1 MHDERT
7 VRPDDMHEPS
17 PGDEHVDAA
26 IELLRAPVV
35 VDARAFD
42 ARVLEAVR
50 GTPPLRAARTPRA
63 RAILA
68 ARVIAVGLAATILVA
83 VGLRERN
90 RINRAEHP
98 AVAIGVGAPNFET
111 QVRFRLTRAT
121 ASRVTVVGSFNAWSA
136 TATPLHRVGD
146 GAWVV
151 DVPLPAGRYVY
162 QFVIDEHA
170 HVPDPDAPLDPAD
183 DFGTRNS
190 VVTVLPRS
198 GS

>member
-1 MHDERT
+1 MHDERKA
-7 VRPDDMHEPS
+7 RPDDMHKPS

-26 IELLRAPVV
+26 IELLRTPVV
-35 VDARAFD
+35 VDAEAFD
-42 ARVLEAVR
+42 ARVLKAVSS
-50 GTPPLRAARTPRA
+50 TPPLHLVRSPRA
-63 RAILA
+63 RAIRA
-68 ARVIAVGLAATILVA
+68 ARLIAVGLAATLLVA

-90 RINRAEHP
+90 RIKRADHP
-98 AVAIGVGAPNFET
+98 AVATRVGTPGVET
-111 QVRFRLTRAT
+111 QVRFRLTRAA
-121 ASRVTVVGSFNAWSA
+121 ASQVAVVGSFNAWSA

-146 GAWVV
+146 STWVA

-190 VVTVLPRS
+190 VLTVLPRS